1 MEKLSRED
9 IKHNIAIIK
18 INKSY
23 SESMSA
29 LELYDIT
36 RGCWKRRLESVSGA
50 EYALAVAFGIVKEV
64 YKVDR
69 WVPADELHRETI
81 SFDAELE
88 KGRIGFFGSVAAD
101 EIRNLY
107 IEKSVADLYV
117 AGEADPVKLF
127 SKVGKILYCRVGWM
141 NSYRG
146 NATERP
152 QGGGKYNIDN
162 IGHEVYNYLGYNG
175 RYYGFVEPGL
185 HNGETK
191 NIAVEKLCG
200 DKKADSAENILVV
213 WLSTKPG
220 QGQYIVGW
228 YENAIVYHGLRK
240 VPQDAMS
247 VRELKDHDFYNIYSE
262 HVFLV
267 EPEKRTFRVE
277 GMGHSGVW
285 YGEPTVDAE
294 VIDYIKNYSNDYEER
309 IETVEK
315 DLSDAVGEE
324 RDAIVK
330 VRVNQ
335 DKFREGLLKRFH
347 SKCCLCGV
355 DDEPLLR
362 ASHVKPWAVSD
373 EHEKLDLAN
382 GLLLCPNHDKLFD
395 AGYISFDEN
404 GKIIISDEIS
414 NNSKVFMNVHEDM
427 IIEVTEDNAEYI
439 KYHRENLFRN

>member
-1 MEKLSRED
+1 MEKLSRAD
-9 IKHNIAIIK
+9 LKHNLAIIK
-18 INKSY
+18 INRSY
-23 SESMSA
+23 KEGMST
-29 LELYDIT
+29 LELYDVT
-36 RGCWKRRLESVSGA
+36 RGCWKRRLESVRA
-50 EYALAVAFGIVKEV
+50 VEYVLAVAYGVVKEV

-69 WVPADELHRETI
+69 WVPADELSRETI
-81 SFDAELE
+81 PFDAEKE
-88 KGRIGFFGSVAAD
+88 KGRVGFFGAVADD

-107 IEKSVADLYV
+107 IEKSVADFYKQ
-117 AGEADPVKLF
+117 GEAGSVKVFL
-127 SKVGKILYCRVGWM
+127 KTERILYCRVGWM
-141 NSYRG
+141 NAYRG

-162 IGHEVYNYLGYNG
+162 VGHEVYNYLGYEG

-185 HNGETK
+185 HNGTTK

-200 DKKADSAENILVV
+200 ERKADSAENVLVV

-228 YENAIVYHGLRK
+228 YEDATVFNGLRK

-247 VRELKDHDFYNIYSE
+247 VRTLKDHDFYNIYAE
-262 HVFLV
+262 QVFLV
-267 EPEKRTFRVE
+267 EPDKRTFRVE

-285 YGEPTVDAE
+285 YGNPE
-294 VIDYIKNYSNDYEER
+294 VNAKVFDYIKDYSNDYEER
-309 IETVEK
+309 IENVER
-315 DLSDAVGEE
+315 DLDSVVGDE

-335 DKFREGLLKRFH
+335 DRFREGLLKKYH

-355 DDEPLLR
+355 DDRSLLV
-362 ASHVKPWAVSD
+362 ASHIKPWAKSD

-395 AGYISFDEN
+395 GGYISFDED
-404 GKIIISDEIS
+404 GEIIISDKIS
-414 NNSKVFMNVHEDM
+414 SNSKIFMNVHADM
-427 IIEVTEDNAEYI
+427 KIEVTEDNADYI
-439 KYHRENLFRN
+439 RYHRNNIFR